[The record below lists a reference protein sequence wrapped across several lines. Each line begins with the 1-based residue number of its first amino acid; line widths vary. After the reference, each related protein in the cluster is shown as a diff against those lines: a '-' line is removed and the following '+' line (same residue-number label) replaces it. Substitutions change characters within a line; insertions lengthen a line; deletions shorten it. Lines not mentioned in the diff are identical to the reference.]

1 MGHINSRCENK
12 WWTYLKAAKTTWV
25 STPKEFERLTLR
37 PSLLTSYI
45 RCSHLLFRSLICQ
58 CKCSA
63 NIADGIWTLARIPP
77 VITHREK
84 DLVVTLKAWLTRSK
98 SAKILQLL
106 LSKSS
111 RTHKWSPAGVVEN
124 LSLANCIAEPA
135 GTFSRLWMPDMCH
148 DIQQRLGFHREGASQ
163 HSPSSSR
170 CPILCIQISNF
181 LIAQRRRPDA
191 EWVWSQ
197 KCSQEAQKSDFNA
210 YARKKRYQSLSLA
223 RSQPLAAFHD
233 SS

>member
-63 NIADGIWTLARIPP
+63 NIADGIWTLARIQP
-77 VITHREK
+77 VITHRENH
-84 DLVVTLKAWLTRSK
+84 LVVTLKAWLTRSK

-111 RTHKWSPAGVVEN
+111 RTHKEM
-124 LSLANCIAEPA
+124 I
-135 GTFSRLWMPDMCH
+135 
-148 DIQQRLGFHREGASQ
+148 
-163 HSPSSSR
+163 SSR
-170 CPILCIQISNF
+170 CGGKPLSCKLHCRARWHLLRTSN
-181 LIAQRRRPDA
+181 ARYVPWYSA
-191 EWVWSQ
+191 
-197 KCSQEAQKSDFNA
+197 KSRLPSWRGF
-210 YARKKRYQSLSLA
+210 ST
-223 RSQPLAAFHD
+223 
-233 SS
+233 